1 MYARIVTVQGS
12 PEKMQDPGSTFRE
25 RVLPALQQQ
34 PGFKGSHVLL
44 DRTRGRLL
52 AISLWE
58 SDVAAQAAMS
68 ALEQTRNQ
76 AAAGMGAPA
85 PSVEGYEVVYS
96 G

>member
-34 PGFKGSHVLL
+34 PGFKGVHVLL

-58 SDVAAQAAMS
+58 SDEAAQAAMS

-76 AAAGMGAPA
+76 AAAAIGAPP